1 MLEMTDNIGALLA
14 VADWVCRSVH
24 SGVLVHNGP
33 PLTLRT
39 LMTSI
44 IKAYD
49 IQGCFLTS
57 NSFNSFG
64 LDHVILVKLA
74 SAALVSWLIGLSE
87 AQTLAVLSHVW
98 MDGGALRIYRS
109 GSNTIPRKGWA
120 AGDACARAVQLALLV
135 RSGQPG
141 APTVLTMPRWGFYD
155 TIWRSGE
162 FKLPWAFCTRSIE
175 NIFFKVMA
183 VEGHC
188 ISAIEATLVLLT
200 ELRSR
205 GQDVES
211 QIVRVDVRTN
221 GAANMIVNKT
231 GHLRNA
237 ADRDH
242 CMQYALAVV
251 LLKGAAPTPEDFQD
265 SSLYAKSSVVELLRE
280 RIFVRE
286 DQQLTKDYLD
296 VEKKSVPSAVSMEL
310 TNGKLLKEVIVEYP
324 VGHVKNVRT
333 REEVRRKLIS
343 NLSLMFKCA
352 EIKNIIKAVE
362 YEDSMPVSEFVDL
375 FVRPGDTTVVRTGDK
390 PSMTDGDDTSRKS
403 CPKL

>member
-1 MLEMTDNIGALLA
+1 
-14 VADWVCRSVH
+14 
-24 SGVLVHNGP
+24 
-33 PLTLRT
+33 
-39 LMTSI
+39 MTSM

-49 IQGCFLTS
+49 IQGCFLTY
-57 NSFNSFG
+57 NSFNSLG

-162 FKLPWAFCTRSIE
+162 FKLPWAFGTRSIE

-183 VEGHC
+183 VEGHS
-188 ISAIEATLVLLT
+188 ISAIEATLILLT
-200 ELRSR
+200 ELRAR

-221 GAANMIVNKT
+221 GAANMIINKT

-251 LLKGAAPTPEDFQD
+251 LLKGAAPTPEDFHD
-265 SSLYAKSSVVELLRE
+265 SSPYAKSSAVELLRE

-286 DQQLTKDYLD
+286 DQQFTKDYLD
-296 VEKKSVPSAVSMEL
+296 VDKKSVPSAVSMEL
-310 TNGKLLKEVIVEYP
+310 RSGEALKEVIVEYP
-324 VGHVKNVRT
+324 VGHVKNFRT
-333 REEVRRKLIS
+333 REEVRKKLVR
-343 NLSLMFKCA
+343 NLSLMFNSA

-362 YEDSMPVSEFVDL
+362 DEDSMSISEFVNM

-390 PSMTDGDDTSRKS
+390 PSMTDGDDSSRKS
-403 CPKL
+403 SPKL